1 MTDKLQALRTKAQAS
16 CKELLDAVRL
26 ELSDADQAT
35 VRAVRMDGGRFGVEF
50 YADNIRRGR
59 VELVVC
65 TAGGRRKPV
74 AWPNG
79 QP

>member
-1 MTDKLQALRTKAQAS
+1 MTDKLQALRAEAQAA
-16 CKELLDAVRL
+16 CKALLDAARW
-26 ELSDADQAT
+26 ELSDADEVT

-50 YADNIRRGR
+50 FPDNIRPSR

-65 TAGGRRKPV
+65 TAGGKRKRI

-79 QP
+79 PP